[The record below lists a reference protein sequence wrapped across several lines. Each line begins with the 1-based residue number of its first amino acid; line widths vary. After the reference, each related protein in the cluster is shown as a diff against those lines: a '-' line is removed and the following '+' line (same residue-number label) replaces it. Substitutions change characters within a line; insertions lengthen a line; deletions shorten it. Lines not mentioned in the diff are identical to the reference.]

1 MAHLI
6 TSPQYLPSP
15 EATALFDSISMPCHR
30 LPDPIV
36 AFSDL
41 YPAHPRCMRLESTK
55 SKRFFSAY
63 FRCNSPLLSESCQM
77 QVSAPSRQ
85 PPMSTPVRHLLR
97 AEGQF
102 SSARDII
109 IITTS
114 TWELRELFFT
124 SAKRQARQEQGKKCE
139 AQKSFILVGA
149 RVGQAHS
156 ARSNS
161 CNDSLRQEK
170 SCGGA

>member
-1 MAHLI
+1 LPSPPLQYLNNHFIITTKTITWACMAHLI
-6 TSPQYLPSP
+6 TSPQDLPSP

-36 AFSDL
+36 AFSGL
-41 YPAHPRCMRLESTK
+41 YPAHLRCMRLESTK

-85 PPMSTPVRHLLR
+85 PPMSTPMRHLLR

-114 TWELRELFFT
+114 TWQFKRTLLH
-124 SAKRQARQEQGKKCE
+124 KRQAP
-139 AQKSFILVGA
+139 
-149 RVGQAHS
+149 S
-156 ARSNS
+156 ATRT
-161 CNDSLRQEK
+161 REEM
-170 SCGGA
+170 